1 MNIENL
7 LEKTLTKPQYKAIKI
22 LGDQFHKMGTRAFLV
37 GGTIRDLL
45 LEREVSDI
53 DIIVESDPSNLMHKF
68 DPQYQIDV
76 ISNSQFSTC
85 KIKILN
91 QAVDLAM
98 AREEIYPTSG
108 ALPVVTSSSIEDDLG
123 RRDFSI
129 NALAACINPPNWG
142 EVLDLY
148 RGLEDLQ
155 SKHVRIL
162 HSGSFKDDPTRIF
175 RCIRYSGRL
184 GFSLEDGT
192 RTQLLEDLTY
202 ITLLSGVRITNEL
215 VKIYSEKSTNSILD
229 LMDQFEVLGHIHP
242 RFPKG
247 PEFSKRKKLL
257 TDISIPTSELVLY
270 ILISLIQ
277 TDQRMDLIKRL
288 DLGNKLSKF
297 GRDLNRIELIE
308 VSSSRTKIYK
318 QLTEVSEIAIS
329 VADAYVSKELRRNLK
344 LFTNEL
350 KTISLCIDGED
361 LMGIGIPHGPKIGD
375 ILSKILT
382 HMINSGP
389 LSKPDQIRMASKFFG
404 DS

>member
-98 AREEIYPTSG
+98 AREEIYPASG

-242 RFPKG
+242 GFPKG

>member
-7 LEKTLTKPQYKAIKI
+7 LEKTLTKPQYEAIKI
-22 LGDQFHKMGTRAFLV
+22 LGGQFHKMGTRAFLV
-37 GGTIRDLL
+37 GGTIRDML

-53 DIIVESDPSNLMHKF
+53 DIIVEADPWNLMHKF
-68 DPQYQIDV
+68 DPKYQLDL
-76 ISNSQFSTC
+76 ISNSQFNTC
-85 KIKILN
+85 KIKFLN

-98 AREEIYPTSG
+98 ARKEIYPASG
-108 ALPVVTSSSIEDDLG
+108 ALPVVTSASIEDDLG

-162 HSGSFKDDPTRIF
+162 HAGSFKDDPTRIF

-184 GFSLEDGT
+184 EFSVEDDT
-192 RTQLLEDLTY
+192 KTQLLNDLTY
-202 ITLLSGVRITNEL
+202 LAQLSGVRITNEL
-215 VKIYSEKSTNSILD
+215 VKVFSEKNVNSILD
-229 LMDQFEVLGHIHP
+229 LMDQFKVLGHIHSG
-242 RFPKG
+242 FPKESEFSERKSLLKNIRIPT
-247 PEFSKRKKLL
+247 PEF
-257 TDISIPTSELVLY
+257 VFY
-270 ILISLIQ
+270 VLISLIES
-277 TDQRMDLIKRL
+277 DQRSDLIKRL

-297 GRDLNRIELIE
+297 GADLNRIERLE
-308 VSSSRTKIYK
+308 VNSSRSEIFK

-329 VADAYVSKELRRNLK
+329 VAESYAPKEVRSNLE
-344 LFTNEL
+344 LFVNEL

-361 LMGIGIPHGPKIGD
+361 LMAIGIPQGPKIGD

-382 HMINSGP
+382 YMVDSGP
-389 LSKPDQIRMASKFFG
+389 QSKSGQIRMAKKFFC

>member
-7 LEKTLTKPQYKAIKI
+7 LEKTLTKPQYEAIKI
-22 LGDQFHKMGTRAFLV
+22 LGGQFHKMGTRAFLV
-37 GGTIRDLL
+37 GGTIRDML

-53 DIIVESDPSNLMHKF
+53 DIIVEADPWNLMHKF
-68 DPQYQIDV
+68 DPKYQLDL
-76 ISNSQFSTC
+76 ISNSQFNTC
-85 KIKILN
+85 KIKFLN

-98 AREEIYPTSG
+98 ARKEIYPASG
-108 ALPVVTSSSIEDDLG
+108 ALPVVTSASIEDDLG

-162 HSGSFKDDPTRIF
+162 HAGSFKDDPTRIF

-184 GFSLEDGT
+184 EFSVEDDT
-192 RTQLLEDLTY
+192 KTQLLNDLTY
-202 ITLLSGVRITNEL
+202 LAQLSGVRITNEL
-215 VKIYSEKSTNSILD
+215 VKVFSEKNVNSILD
-229 LMDQFEVLGHIHP
+229 LMDQFKVLGHIHSG
-242 RFPKG
+242 FPTESEFSERKSLLKNIRIPT
-247 PEFSKRKKLL
+247 PEF
-257 TDISIPTSELVLY
+257 VFY
-270 ILISLIQ
+270 VLISLIES
-277 TDQRMDLIKRL
+277 DQRSDLIKRL

-297 GRDLNRIELIE
+297 GADLNRIERLE
-308 VSSSRTKIYK
+308 VNSSRSEIFK

-329 VADAYVSKELRRNLK
+329 VAESYAPKELRSNLE
-344 LFTNEL
+344 LFVNEL

-361 LMGIGIPHGPKIGD
+361 LMAIGIPQGPKIGD

-382 HMINSGP
+382 YMVDSGP
-389 LSKPDQIRMASKFFG
+389 QSKSGQIRMAKKFFC

>member
-53 DIIVESDPSNLMHKF
+53 DIIVDSDPSNLMHKF

-91 QAVDLAM
+91 QVVDLAM
-98 AREEIYPTSG
+98 AREEIYPASG

-155 SKHVRIL
+155 S
-162 HSGSFKDDPTRIF
+162 
-175 RCIRYSGRL
+175 
-184 GFSLEDGT
+184 
-192 RTQLLEDLTY
+192 
-202 ITLLSGVRITNEL
+202 
-215 VKIYSEKSTNSILD
+215 
-229 LMDQFEVLGHIHP
+229 
-242 RFPKG
+242 
-247 PEFSKRKKLL
+247 
-257 TDISIPTSELVLY
+257 
-270 ILISLIQ
+270 
-277 TDQRMDLIKRL
+277 
-288 DLGNKLSKF
+288 
-297 GRDLNRIELIE
+297 
-308 VSSSRTKIYK
+308 
-318 QLTEVSEIAIS
+318 
-329 VADAYVSKELRRNLK
+329 
-344 LFTNEL
+344 
-350 KTISLCIDGED
+350 
-361 LMGIGIPHGPKIGD
+361 
-375 ILSKILT
+375 
-382 HMINSGP
+382 
-389 LSKPDQIRMASKFFG
+389 
-404 DS
+404 

>member
-22 LGDQFHKMGTRAFLV
+22 LGDQFHKTGTRAFLV

-53 DIIVESDPSNLMHKF
+53 DIIVESDPWNLVHKF
-68 DPQYQIDV
+68 DPKYQIEV
-76 ISNSQFSTC
+76 ISNSQFNTC
-85 KIKILN
+85 KIKFLG

-98 AREEIYPTSG
+98 ARKEVYPASG
-108 ALPVVTSSSIEDDLG
+108 ALPEVTSSSIEEDLG

-148 RGLEDLQ
+148 RGLQDLQ

-162 HSGSFKDDPTRIF
+162 HAGSFKDDPTRIF
-175 RCIRYSGRL
+175 RCMRYSGRL
-184 GFSLEDGT
+184 GFALEDDT
-192 RTQLLEDLTY
+192 KTKLLNDLTY
-202 ITLLSGVRITNEL
+202 LTLLSGVRITNEL
-215 VKIYSEKSTNSILD
+215 VKIFSEKSLNSILD
-229 LMDQFEVLGHIHP
+229 LMDQFKVLEHIHSG
-242 RFPKG
+242 FPKG
-247 PEFSKRKKLL
+247 SEFSKRKTLL
-257 TDISIPTSELVLY
+257 KDIRIPTPEFVFY
-270 ILISLIQ
+270 ELISLIES
-277 TDQRMDLIKRL
+277 DQRLDLIKRL

-297 GRDLNRIELIE
+297 GTDLNCIELLE
-308 VSSSRTKIYK
+308 VSSSRSEIFK

-329 VADAYVSKELRRNLK
+329 VAEAYVSKELRSNLK
-344 LFTNEL
+344 LFVNEL

-361 LMGIGIPHGPKIGD
+361 LMGIGIPQGPKIGD

-382 HMINSGP
+382 HMIDSGP
-389 LSKPDQIRMASKFFG
+389 KSKSGQIRMAKKCFC

>member
-98 AREEIYPTSG
+98 AREEIYPASG

-242 RFPKG
+242 GFPKG

-375 ILSKILT
+375 ILSKIFT

>member
-7 LEKTLTKPQYKAIKI
+7 LEKTLTKLQYKAIKI

-53 DIIVESDPSNLMHKF
+53 DIIVDSDPSNLMHKF

-91 QAVDLAM
+91 QVVDLAM
-98 AREEIYPTSG
+98 AREEVYPTPG

-162 HSGSFKDDPTRIF
+162 HLGSFKDDPTRIF

-192 RTQLLEDLTY
+192 RTQLLEGLTY
-202 ITLLSGVRITNEL
+202 IPLLSGVRITNEL
-215 VKIYSEKSTNSILD
+215 VKIYSEKSANSILD

-242 RFPKG
+242 GFPKG
-247 PEFSKRKKLL
+247 SEFSKRKKLL
-257 TDISIPTSELVLY
+257 TDIRIPTAEPFLC

-308 VSSSRTKIYK
+308 VSSSRTEIYK
-318 QLTEVSEIAIS
+318 QLREVSEIAIS
-329 VADAYVSKELRRNLK
+329 VADAYVSKELRGNLE
-344 LFTNEL
+344 LFANEL
-350 KTISLCIDGED
+350 KTISLCIDGDD

-375 ILSKILT
+375 ILSKIFT

-389 LSKPDQIRMASKFFG
+389 LSKSDQIRMASKFFC

>member
-7 LEKTLTKPQYKAIKI
+7 LEKTLTKPQYEAIKI
-22 LGDQFHKMGTRAFLV
+22 LGGQFHKMGTRAFLV

-53 DIIVESDPSNLMHKF
+53 DIIVEADPWNLMHKF
-68 DPQYQIDV
+68 DPKYQLDL
-76 ISNSQFSTC
+76 ISNSQFNTC
-85 KIKILN
+85 KIKFLD

-98 AREEIYPTSG
+98 ARKEIYPASG
-108 ALPVVTSSSIEDDLG
+108 ALPVVTSASIEDDLG

-162 HSGSFKDDPTRIF
+162 HAGSFKDDPTRIF

-184 GFSLEDGT
+184 EFSVEDDT
-192 RTQLLEDLTY
+192 KTQLLNDLTY
-202 ITLLSGVRITNEL
+202 LAQLSGVRITNEL
-215 VKIYSEKSTNSILD
+215 VKVFSEKNVNSILD
-229 LMDQFEVLGHIHP
+229 LMDQFKVLGHIHSG
-242 RFPKG
+242 FPKESEFSERKSLLKNIRIPT
-247 PEFSKRKKLL
+247 PEF
-257 TDISIPTSELVLY
+257 VFY
-270 ILISLIQ
+270 VLISLIES
-277 TDQRMDLIKRL
+277 DQRSDLIKRL

-297 GRDLNRIELIE
+297 GADLNRIERLE
-308 VSSSRTKIYK
+308 VNSSRSEIFK

-329 VADAYVSKELRRNLK
+329 VAESYAPKELRSNLE
-344 LFTNEL
+344 LFVNEL

-361 LMGIGIPHGPKIGD
+361 LMAIGIPQGPKIGD

-382 HMINSGP
+382 YMVDSGP
-389 LSKPDQIRMASKFFG
+389 QSKSGQIRMAKKFFC

>member
-7 LEKTLTKPQYKAIKI
+7 LEKTLTKPQYEAIKI
-22 LGDQFHKMGTRAFLV
+22 LGGQFHKMGTRAFLV
-37 GGTIRDLL
+37 GGTIRDML

-53 DIIVESDPSNLMHKF
+53 DIIVEADPWNLMHKF
-68 DPQYQIDV
+68 DPKYQLDL
-76 ISNSQFSTC
+76 ISNSQFNTC
-85 KIKILN
+85 KIKFLN

-98 AREEIYPTSG
+98 ARKEIYPASG
-108 ALPVVTSSSIEDDLG
+108 ALPVVTSASIEDDLG

-129 NALAACINPPNWG
+129 KALAACINPPNWG

-162 HSGSFKDDPTRIF
+162 HAGSFKDDPTRIF

-184 GFSLEDGT
+184 EFSVEDDT
-192 RTQLLEDLTY
+192 KTQLLNDLTY
-202 ITLLSGVRITNEL
+202 LAQLSGVRITNEL
-215 VKIYSEKSTNSILD
+215 VKVFSEKNVNSILD
-229 LMDQFEVLGHIHP
+229 LMDQFKVLGHIHSG
-242 RFPKG
+242 FPKESEFSERKSLLKNIRIPT
-247 PEFSKRKKLL
+247 PEF
-257 TDISIPTSELVLY
+257 VFY
-270 ILISLIQ
+270 VLISLIES
-277 TDQRMDLIKRL
+277 DQRSDLIKRL

-297 GRDLNRIELIE
+297 GADLNRIERLE
-308 VSSSRTKIYK
+308 VNSSRSEIFK

-329 VADAYVSKELRRNLK
+329 VAESYAPKEVRSNLE
-344 LFTNEL
+344 LFVNEL

-361 LMGIGIPHGPKIGD
+361 LMAIGIPQGPKIGD

-382 HMINSGP
+382 YMVDSGP
-389 LSKPDQIRMASKFFG
+389 QSKSGQIRMAKKFFC

>member
-7 LEKTLTKPQYKAIKI
+7 LEKTLTKPQYEAIKI
-22 LGDQFHKMGTRAFLV
+22 LGGQFHKMGTRAFLV
-37 GGTIRDLL
+37 GGTIRDML

-53 DIIVESDPSNLMHKF
+53 DIIVEADPWNLMHKF
-68 DPQYQIDV
+68 DPKYQLDL
-76 ISNSQFSTC
+76 ISNSQFNTC
-85 KIKILN
+85 KIKFLN

-98 AREEIYPTSG
+98 ARKEIYPASG
-108 ALPVVTSSSIEDDLG
+108 ALPVVTSASIEDDLG

-162 HSGSFKDDPTRIF
+162 HAGSFKDDPTRIF

-184 GFSLEDGT
+184 EFSVEDDT
-192 RTQLLEDLTY
+192 KTQLLNDLTY
-202 ITLLSGVRITNEL
+202 LAQLSGVRITNEL
-215 VKIYSEKSTNSILD
+215 VKVFSEKNVNSILD
-229 LMDQFEVLGHIHP
+229 LMDQFKVLGHIHSG
-242 RFPKG
+242 FPKESEFSERKSLLKNIRIPT
-247 PEFSKRKKLL
+247 PEF
-257 TDISIPTSELVLY
+257 VFY
-270 ILISLIQ
+270 VLISLIES
-277 TDQRMDLIKRL
+277 DQRSDLIKRL

-297 GRDLNRIELIE
+297 GADLNRIERLE
-308 VSSSRTKIYK
+308 VNSSRSEIFK

-329 VADAYVSKELRRNLK
+329 VAESYAPKEVRSNLE
-344 LFTNEL
+344 LFVNEL

-361 LMGIGIPHGPKIGD
+361 LMAIGIPQGPKVGD

-382 HMINSGP
+382 YMVDSGP
-389 LSKPDQIRMASKFFG
+389 QSKSGQIRMAKKFFC

>member
-7 LEKTLTKPQYKAIKI
+7 LEKTLTKPQYEAIKI
-22 LGDQFHKMGTRAFLV
+22 LGGQFHKMGTRAFLV

-53 DIIVESDPSNLMHKF
+53 DIIVEADPWNLMHKF
-68 DPQYQIDV
+68 DPKYQLDL
-76 ISNSQFSTC
+76 ISNSQFNTC
-85 KIKILN
+85 KIKFLD

-98 AREEIYPTSG
+98 ARKEIYPASG
-108 ALPVVTSSSIEDDLG
+108 ALPVVTSASIEDDLG

-162 HSGSFKDDPTRIF
+162 HAGSFKDDPTRIF

-184 GFSLEDGT
+184 EFSVEDDT
-192 RTQLLEDLTY
+192 KTQLLNDLTY
-202 ITLLSGVRITNEL
+202 LAQLSGVRITNEL
-215 VKIYSEKSTNSILD
+215 VKVFSEKNVNSILD
-229 LMDQFEVLGHIHP
+229 LMDQFKVLGHIHSG
-242 RFPKG
+242 FPKESEFSERKSLLKNIRIPT
-247 PEFSKRKKLL
+247 PEF
-257 TDISIPTSELVLY
+257 VFY
-270 ILISLIQ
+270 VLISLIKS
-277 TDQRMDLIKRL
+277 DQRSDLIKRL

-297 GRDLNRIELIE
+297 GADLNRIERLE
-308 VSSSRTKIYK
+308 VNSSRSEIFK

-329 VADAYVSKELRRNLK
+329 VAESYAPKELRSNLE
-344 LFTNEL
+344 LFVNEL

-361 LMGIGIPHGPKIGD
+361 LMAIGIPQGPKIGD

-382 HMINSGP
+382 YMVDSGP
-389 LSKPDQIRMASKFFG
+389 QSKSGQIRMAKKFFC

>member
-22 LGDQFHKMGTRAFLV
+22 LGDQFHKTGTRAFLV

-53 DIIVESDPSNLMHKF
+53 DIIVESDPWTLMHKF
-68 DPQYQIDV
+68 DPKYQLEV
-76 ISNSQFSTC
+76 ISNSQFNTC
-85 KIKILN
+85 KIKFLD

-98 AREEIYPTSG
+98 ARKEIYPAPG
-108 ALPVVTSSSIEDDLG
+108 ALPVVTSSSIEDDLR

-162 HSGSFKDDPTRIF
+162 HAGSFKDDPTRIF
-175 RCIRYSGRL
+175 RCMRYSGRL
-184 GFSLEDGT
+184 DFALEDDT
-192 RTQLLEDLTY
+192 KTQLLNDLTY
-202 ITLLSGVRITNEL
+202 LTLLSGVRITNEL
-215 VKIYSEKSTNSILD
+215 VKIFSEKSLNSILD
-229 LMDQFEVLGHIHP
+229 LMDQFKVLGHIHSG
-242 RFPKG
+242 FPKG
-247 PEFSKRKKLL
+247 SEFSKRKELL
-257 TDISIPTSELVLY
+257 KDIRIPTPEFVFYVL
-270 ILISLIQ
+270 LSLIES
-277 TDQRMDLIKRL
+277 DQRLDLIKRL

-297 GRDLNRIELIE
+297 GTDLNHIELLE
-308 VSSSRTKIYK
+308 VSSSRSEIFK
-318 QLTEVSEIAIS
+318 QLAGVSEIAIS
-329 VADAYVSKELRRNLK
+329 VAEVYVSKELRSNLV
-344 LFTNEL
+344 LFVNEL
-350 KTISLCIDGED
+350 KTISLCIGGED
-361 LMGIGIPHGPKIGD
+361 LMGIGIPQGPKIGD

-382 HMINSGP
+382 HMIDSGP
-389 LSKPDQIRMASKFFG
+389 QSKSGQIRMAKKFFC

>member
-22 LGDQFHKMGTRAFLV
+22 LGDQFHKTGTRAFLV

-53 DIIVESDPSNLMHKF
+53 DIIVESDPWNLVHKF
-68 DPQYQIDV
+68 DPKYQIEV
-76 ISNSQFSTC
+76 ISNSQFNTC
-85 KIKILN
+85 KIKFLG

-98 AREEIYPTSG
+98 ARKEVYPASG
-108 ALPVVTSSSIEDDLG
+108 ALPEVTSSSIEEDLG

-142 EVLDLY
+142 EVLDLN
-148 RGLEDLQ
+148 RGLQDLQ

-162 HSGSFKDDPTRIF
+162 HAGSFKDDPTRIF
-175 RCIRYSGRL
+175 RCMRYSGRL
-184 GFSLEDGT
+184 GFALEDDT
-192 RTQLLEDLTY
+192 KTQLLNDLTY
-202 ITLLSGVRITNEL
+202 LTLLSGVRITNEL
-215 VKIYSEKSTNSILD
+215 VKIFSEKSLNSILD
-229 LMDQFEVLGHIHP
+229 LMDQFKVLEHIHSG
-242 RFPKG
+242 FPKG
-247 PEFSKRKKLL
+247 SEFSKRKKLL
-257 TDISIPTSELVLY
+257 KDIRIPTPEFVFY
-270 ILISLIQ
+270 VLISLIES
-277 TDQRMDLIKRL
+277 DQRLDLIKRL

-297 GRDLNRIELIE
+297 GTDLNCIELLE
-308 VSSSRTKIYK
+308 VSSSRSEIFK

-329 VADAYVSKELRRNLK
+329 VAEAYVSKELRSNLK
-344 LFTNEL
+344 LFVNEL

-361 LMGIGIPHGPKIGD
+361 LMGIGIPQGPKIGD

-382 HMINSGP
+382 YMIDSGP
-389 LSKPDQIRMASKFFG
+389 QCKSGQIRMAKKFFC

>member
-242 RFPKG
+242 GFPKG

-375 ILSKILT
+375 ILSKIFT

>member
-53 DIIVESDPSNLMHKF
+53 DIIVDSDPSNLMHKF

-91 QAVDLAM
+91 QVVDLAM
-98 AREEIYPTSG
+98 AREEIYPDSG

-155 SKHVRIL
+155 AKHVRIL
-162 HSGSFKDDPTRIF
+162 HVGSFKDDPTRIF

-202 ITLLSGVRITNEL
+202 IPLLSGVRITNEL
-215 VKIYSEKSTNSILD
+215 VKIYSEKSANSILD

-242 RFPKG
+242 GFPKG
-247 PEFSKRKKLL
+247 SEFSKRKKLL
-257 TDISIPTSELVLY
+257 TDIRIPTPEPVLY

-308 VSSSRTKIYK
+308 AGSSRSEIYK
-318 QLTEVSEIAIS
+318 QLREVSEIAIS
-329 VADAYVSKELRRNLK
+329 VADAYVSKELRGNLE
-344 LFTNEL
+344 LFANEL
-350 KTISLCIDGED
+350 KTIRLCIDGDD
-361 LMGIGIPHGPKIGD
+361 LMGIGVPHGPKIGD

-389 LSKPDQIRMASKFFG
+389 LSKSDQIHMASKFFC

>member
-7 LEKTLTKPQYKAIKI
+7 LEKTLTKPQYEAIKI
-22 LGDQFHKMGTRAFLV
+22 LGGQFHKMGTRAFLV

-53 DIIVESDPSNLMHKF
+53 DIIVEADPWNLMHKF
-68 DPQYQIDV
+68 DPKYQLDL
-76 ISNSQFSTC
+76 ISNSQFNTC
-85 KIKILN
+85 KIKFLD

-98 AREEIYPTSG
+98 ARKEIYPVSG
-108 ALPVVTSSSIEDDLG
+108 ALPVVTSASIEDDLG

-162 HSGSFKDDPTRIF
+162 HAGSFKDDPTRIF

-184 GFSLEDGT
+184 EFSVEDDT
-192 RTQLLEDLTY
+192 KTQLLNDLTY
-202 ITLLSGVRITNEL
+202 LAQLSGVRITNEL
-215 VKIYSEKSTNSILD
+215 VKVFSEKNVNSILD
-229 LMDQFEVLGHIHP
+229 LMDQFKVLGHIHSG
-242 RFPKG
+242 FPKESEFSERKSLLKNIRIPT
-247 PEFSKRKKLL
+247 PEF
-257 TDISIPTSELVLY
+257 VFY
-270 ILISLIQ
+270 VLISLIES
-277 TDQRMDLIKRL
+277 DQRSDLIKRL

-297 GRDLNRIELIE
+297 GADLNRIERLE
-308 VSSSRTKIYK
+308 VNSSRSEIFK

-329 VADAYVSKELRRNLK
+329 VAESYAPKELRSNLE
-344 LFTNEL
+344 LFVNEL

-361 LMGIGIPHGPKIGD
+361 LMAIGIPQGPKIGD

-382 HMINSGP
+382 YMVDSGP
-389 LSKPDQIRMASKFFG
+389 QSKSGQIRMAKKFFC